1 MHEINLDN
9 EIPEGEPKPSS
20 NFGFAFALLLIVGGF
35 IGFNY
40 LKLQDRLNNS
50 LFSSKR
56 EFLISRPGAHD
67 STKTEIS
74 SKLPLKKT
82 KGDFNNFLTP
92 KISFRF
98 NPSDMK
104 NYSTSNKN
112 MTVDNIFNINRLG
125 IDDSYE
131 KGKSLTVGLDYR
143 KERLDDI
150 NKYFEFKL
158 ATAFRDTE
166 EDFIPSSTSLN
177 KKNSNLFG
185 SMENKF
191 SNYLSIDYNFSI
203 DNNFDRFEYNSV
215 NTNFTFKNFET
226 SFNFVEENGSTG
238 DENFLENT
246 TVYNLNDNNIF
257 SFKTRRNRK
266 LNLTEFYDLVYEY
279 RNDCLI
285 ASVKYKKKYYSDRDL
300 KPSENLLFTVTL
312 FPFTTYEHNETNLFK
327 D

>member
-1 MHEINLDN
+1 MSLGNDDYNFKTGVKAFEKLNQSNNDRFQYILPYYDFNRSFDFN
-9 EIPEGEPKPSS
+9 FFDGEVNFSS
-20 NFGFAFALLLIVGGF
+20 SGSN
-35 IGFNY
+35 N
-40 LKLQDRLNNS
+40 LNNTNNLKS
-50 LFSSKR
+50 KVINDLNFHSKEQISDSGFVNNFNAYFKNSSTLCKND
-56 EFLISRPGAHD
+56 ENYKSSPQIELMNIY
-67 STKTEIS
+67 EVS

-215 NTNFTFKNFET
+215 NTNFKFKNLET

-257 SFKTRRNRK
+257 SFKTRRNR
-266 LNLTEFYDLVYEY
+266 N
-279 RNDCLI
+279 
-285 ASVKYKKKYYSDRDL
+285 
-300 KPSENLLFTVTL
+300 
-312 FPFTTYEHNETNLFK
+312 
-327 D
+327 